1 MLTIFGNQ
9 HSFTFNQSS
18 NIYRFAMGSNTT
30 LNIFGVGKYNYDT
43 GTVEAAWQNNNDTV
57 GEGIIG
63 GWAATNATLN
73 IADSVFYNNKTSTN
87 GAVLQFGHGASGTSS
102 SVGNGKLTINHSVF
116 ASNHALGSCGGVME
130 LGGTGSYTTILDSLF
145 KDNTAVTAGGAI
157 ILYYGN
163 LHVSSSE
170 FTGNTSGSSST
181 EGNGGAIF
189 ATNNSKVTI
198 LSSIF
203 NNNKVLSNN
212 SGGALCATSDVSM
225 NIVDSSFTG
234 NSAYNGGA
242 ISNIGIMNI
251 VHSDFTNNTATSVG
265 AYYGGGAI
273 FNGDG
278 GRMDVVGSTFT
289 GNIAYDGSA
298 ITNRGILSV
307 IKSDFINNV
316 TTSSGTI
323 YNRFTLLRQHCR
335 RRWRDRSPWHSQY
348 HKFTVFKQL
357 CKWQ

>member
-1 MLTIFGNQ
+1 MADGPLQT
-9 HSFTFNQSS
+9 
-18 NIYRFAMGSNTT
+18 R
-30 LNIFGVGKYNYDT
+30 
-43 GTVEAAWQNNNDTV
+43 
-57 GEGIIG
+57 
-63 GWAATNATLN
+63 TLN
-73 IADSVFYNNKTSTN
+73 IADSVFYNNKTSAN

-130 LGGTGSYTTILDSLF
+130 LGGTGTYTTILDSLF

-181 EGNGGAIF
+181 AGNGGAIY
-189 ATNNSKVTI
+189 AANNSKVTI

-203 NNNKVLSNN
+203 NNNKVLSST
-212 SGGALCATSDVSM
+212 SGGALFADTRVNM

-234 NSAYNGGA
+234 NSAFDGGA
-242 ISNIGIMNI
+242 ISNYGVMNI
-251 VHSDFTNNTATSVG
+251 VHSDFTNNTATRG
-265 AYYGGGAI
+265 NGFYGGGAI
-273 FNGDG
+273 FNADS

-323 YNRFTLLRQHCR
+323 YNYANAQLEVVDSLFSGNTAGGGI
-335 RRWRDRSPWHSQY
+335 WSPWHSQY